1 MQISAKRPG
10 VERPGTVSWGS
21 DSMHSMQPDAISRL
35 TRFFTQL
42 ISETS
47 GLSLEDTLDLAEQS
61 PQLDEDAGLGHLVRD
76 FHALLG
82 SFHIGRAAD
91 GGTRPSIETLLEH
104 PVSLALAGFFRAF
117 PIPFRDDHIH
127 LSGSL
132 DAGFIYPK
140 LAPLLEGPHRKL
152 YESKISE
159 VYGPQSLPIRSAK
172 DVDRLIRL
180 GENDRFDRY
189 LKILYLPKLIL
200 TSREAHRDAAYHMAS
215 RLYRTSN
222 VGSLRLKF
230 TLFRETTDSSEQIPG
245 ISDLTPADV
254 LLGLSEGFR
263 AFQSE
268 VPQFRFVLSPSF
280 RKEAGFYDATR
291 YPSKRA
297 SFDDQVGQIVSL
309 IKQYP
314 ELRDV
319 VTEVDTVG
327 NERGFYRK
335 AHFQEMRV
343 GMRKLQA
350 YGFRTR
356 SHHGETW
363 NTLRQGVQAVDNAMN
378 IWHVDAIEH
387 GLSLG
392 INPNFYF
399 HSMLQRVLRSNRR
412 SEALKAGT
420 HEHLELMDMD
430 WSGREDICEKL
441 MKGRPLTEGEATLA
455 TKTKFH
461 HAREIEHY
469 QHDVLNRMIDKRLTL
484 VSLPSS
490 NKKLTGALE
499 DYNDHP
505 FSWWEKKGLR
515 LGVGTDNDITL
526 GTSFIREM
534 LILLYTDPLELKI
547 TKLLIVT
554 TGESRRD
561 HLSHLLWQMR
571 KAS

>member
-1 MQISAKRPG
+1 MNLVP
-10 VERPGTVSWGS
+10 
-21 DSMHSMQPDAISRL
+21 RL

-42 ISETS
+42 ISETN
-47 GLSLEDTLDLAEQS
+47 GLSLDDTLALAEQS
-61 PQLDEDAGLGHLVRD
+61 PQLERDAELGGCIRE
-76 FHALLG
+76 FRALLG
-82 SFHIGRAAD
+82 RFRVTDA
-91 GGTRPSIETLLEH
+91 PIESLLDH
-104 PVSLALAGFFRAF
+104 PVSTALGDFFRSF
-117 PIPFRDDHIH
+117 PIAFRDEHIH
-127 LSGSL
+127 LTGSL
-132 DAGFIYPK
+132 DAEFVHPR
-140 LAPLLEGPHRKL
+140 LMALLEGPQRAL
-152 YESKISE
+152 YEEKIES
-159 VYGPQSLPIRSAK
+159 VYGVTPPKTVA

-180 GENDRFDRY
+180 GVNERFDRY

-200 TSREAHRDAAYHMAS
+200 TTREAHRDAAHHIA
-215 RLYRTSN
+215 RRVYRGAN
-222 VGSLRLKF
+222 VGAVRLKF
-230 TLFRETTDSSEQIPG
+230 TLFRETTDPSEQIPG
-245 ISDLTPADV
+245 IAALTPEDV
-254 LLGLSEGFR
+254 LLGLYEGFR
-263 AFQSE
+263 AFQRE
-268 VPQFRFVLSPSF
+268 VPSFGFILSPSF
-280 RKEAGFYDATR
+280 RKERGFYDATR
-291 YPSKRA
+291 YASKRE
-297 SFDDQVGQIVSL
+297 SFDHQVAQIIEL
-309 IKQYP
+309 LKRHP

-319 VTEVDTVG
+319 VTEIDTVG
-327 NERGFYRK
+327 DERGFHRK
-335 AHFQEMRV
+335 VHFQEMRV

-363 NTLRQGVQAVDNAMN
+363 HTLRQGIQAVDNAMN

-399 HSMLQRVLRSNRR
+399 HSLLQRVLRANARGEAMTAGSREH
-412 SEALKAGT
+412 SEL
-420 HEHLELMDMD
+420 LDMD
-430 WSGREDICEKL
+430 WSDRESIREKL
-441 MKGRPLTEGEATLA
+441 LRGERLSDAEATLA

-490 NKKLTGALE
+490 NKKLTGQLA
-499 DYNDHP
+499 DYKDHP

-526 GTSFIREM
+526 NSSFIREM

-561 HLSHLLWQMR
+561 HLSHLMWQMR
-571 KAS
+571 KAQSEASALLPASR

>member
-1 MQISAKRPG
+1 MLVVP
-10 VERPGTVSWGS
+10 
-21 DSMHSMQPDAISRL
+21 RL

-47 GLSLEDTLDLAEQS
+47 GLSLEDTLALAEAA
-61 PQLDEDAGLGHLVRD
+61 PHLEDELAGRIRE

-82 SFHIGRAAD
+82 RFRLNAA
-91 GGTRPSIETLLEH
+91 PLEALLEH
-104 PVSLALAGFFRAF
+104 PVSHALEEFFRAF
-117 PIPFRDDHIH
+117 PIPFRDEHIH

-132 DAGFIYPK
+132 DADFVYPR
-140 LAPLLEGPHRKL
+140 LAPLLEDPPLAQRVRQ
-152 YESKISE
+152 I
-159 VYGPQSLPIRSAK
+159 YGPDTIIRNAG
-172 DVDRLIRL
+172 DVASLIRI

-200 TSREAHRDAAYHMAS
+200 TSRDAHRDAAYHMAS
-215 RLYRTSN
+215 RLYRTAN

-230 TLFRETTDSSEQIPG
+230 TLFRETTDPTEQVPDIV
-245 ISDLTPADV
+245 TPEDV
-254 LLGLSEGFR
+254 LLGLYEGFR
-263 AFQSE
+263 SFQSE
-268 VPQFRFVLSPSF
+268 VPAFQFVLSPSF
-280 RKEAGFYDATR
+280 RKEPGFYDATR
-291 YPSKRA
+291 YASKRE
-297 SFDDQVGQIVSL
+297 SFDDQVRQIVEL
-309 IKQYP
+309 RKRHP

-319 VTEVDTVG
+319 VNEVDTVG
-327 NERGFYRK
+327 DERGFYRK

-378 IWHVDAIEH
+378 IWYVDAIEH

-392 INPNFYF
+392 INPNYYF
-399 HSMLQRVLRSNRR
+399 HSMLQRILRANRR
-412 SEALKAGT
+412 GEPVSAGSR
-420 HEHLELMDMD
+420 EHAELMDMD
-430 WSGREDICEKL
+430 TSGREEIRAKL
-441 MKGRPLTEGEATLA
+441 LNGVPLNDAEATLA

-461 HAREIEHY
+461 HAREVEHY

-554 TGESRRD
+554 TGESRRS
-561 HLSHLLWQMR
+561 HLSHLLWEMR
-571 KAS
+571 RANAST

>member
-1 MQISAKRPG
+1 MQSIP
-10 VERPGTVSWGS
+10 
-21 DSMHSMQPDAISRL
+21 RL
-35 TRFFTQL
+35 TRFLTHL

-47 GLSLEDTLDLAEQS
+47 GLSIDDTLALAEQS
-61 PQLDEDAGLGHLVRD
+61 PQLDDDAEVAAHIRE
-76 FHALLG
+76 FRSLLG
-82 SFHIGRAAD
+82 RFRLHAA
-91 GGTRPSIETLLEH
+91 TLEMLLAH
-104 PVSLALAGFFRAF
+104 PVSHAFEAFLRAF
-117 PIPFRDDHIH
+117 PIPFRDEHIH
-127 LSGSL
+127 LTGSL
-132 DAGFIYPK
+132 AADFVHPRLQA
-140 LAPLLEGPHRKL
+140 LLDGPRKAV
-152 YESKISE
+152 YEQKIRE
-159 VYGPQSLPIRSAK
+159 VYGPDSLPIKRVE
-172 DVDRLIRL
+172 DVERLIRL
-180 GENDRFDRY
+180 RDEDRFDQY

-200 TSREAHRDAAYHMAS
+200 TTREAHRDAAYHMAS

-222 VGSLRLKF
+222 VGALRLKF
-230 TLFRETTDSSEQIPG
+230 TLFRETTDPAEQIPG
-245 ISDLTPADV
+245 LGDLTAEDV
-254 LLGLSEGFR
+254 LLGLYEGFR
-263 AFQSE
+263 SFQQE
-268 VPQFRFVLSPSF
+268 MPRFQFILSPSF
-280 RKEAGFYDATR
+280 RKEPGFYDATK
-291 YPSKRA
+291 YASKRD
-297 SFDDQVGQIVSL
+297 SFDDQVRQIVEL
-309 IKQYP
+309 LKKHP

-363 NTLRQGVQAVDNAMN
+363 NTLRHGVQAVDNAMN

-399 HSMLQRVLRSNRR
+399 HSMLQRILRSNRR
-412 SEALKAGT
+412 GEAMRPGSREYA
-420 HEHLELMDMD
+420 ELMDMD
-430 WSGREDICEKL
+430 TTGRDDIRDKLVAGIPLSEK
-441 MKGRPLTEGEATLA
+441 EATLA

-461 HAREIEHY
+461 HAREVETY

-490 NKKLTGALE
+490 NKKLTGALT
-499 DYNDHP
+499 DYADHP

-554 TGESRRD
+554 TGESRRG
-561 HLSHLLWQMR
+561 HLSHLLWEMR
-571 KAS
+571 KALSS

>member
-1 MQISAKRPG
+1 M
-10 VERPGTVSWGS
+10 V
-21 DSMHSMQPDAISRL
+21 SRL
-35 TRFFTQL
+35 ASFFTQL

-47 GLSLEDTLDLAEQS
+47 GLSLEDTLVLAEGS
-61 PQLDEDAGLGHLVRD
+61 PQLEDDLAAQIRE

-82 SFHIGRAAD
+82 QFRLGRV
-91 GGTRPSIETLLEH
+91 SIEALFAH
-104 PVSLALAGFFRAF
+104 PVSRSLEAFLRAF
-117 PIPFRDDHIH
+117 PIPFRDEHIH
-127 LSGSL
+127 LTGSL
-132 DAGFIYPK
+132 GPEFVYER
-140 LAPLLEGPHRKL
+140 LQPLLAGPDRAL
-152 YESKISE
+152 YEEKIE
-159 VYGPQSLPIRSAK
+159 QVYGKGSLPIASVA
-172 DVDRLIRL
+172 DVERLIRL
-180 GENDRFDRY
+180 GDADRFDRY

-200 TSREAHRDAAYHMAS
+200 TTRDAHRAAAYHMAS

-222 VGSLRLKF
+222 VGALRLKF
-230 TLFRETTDSSEQIPG
+230 TLFRETTDPTEQIPG
-245 ISDLTPADV
+245 LSALTPEDV
-254 LLGLSEGFR
+254 LLGLYEGFR
-263 AFQSE
+263 SFQSE
-268 VPQFRFVLSPSF
+268 VPAFRFILSPSF
-280 RKEAGFYDATR
+280 RKEPGFYDATR

-297 SFDDQVGQIVSL
+297 SFDDQVGQIVEL
-309 IKQYP
+309 LKRHP
-314 ELRDV
+314 ELQDV

-335 AHFQEMRV
+335 VHFQELRV

-363 NTLRQGVQAVDNAMN
+363 DTLRHGVQAVDNAMN

-387 GLSLG
+387 GLSMG

-399 HSMLQRVLRSNRR
+399 HSMLQRILRTNRGGEPLR
-412 SEALKAGT
+412 PGSR
-420 HEHLELMDMD
+420 EHAELLDMD
-430 WSGREDICEKL
+430 TAGRESIRDKL
-441 MKGRPLTEGEATLA
+441 LHGIPLDAGDTTLF
-455 TKTKFH
+455 TKSKFH
-461 HAREIEHY
+461 HAREVEHY

-490 NKKLTGALE
+490 NKKLTGELT
-499 DYNDHP
+499 DYSDHP

-554 TGESRRD
+554 TGETRRAY
-561 HLSHLLWQMR
+561 LSHLLWGMR
-571 KAS
+571 KAAS

>member
-1 MQISAKRPG
+1 M
-10 VERPGTVSWGS
+10 T
-21 DSMHSMQPDAISRL
+21 DAVARL
-35 TRFFTQL
+35 TRFLTQL

-47 GLSLEDTLDLAEQS
+47 GLSLEDTLVLARQS
-61 PQLDEDAGLGHLVRD
+61 PAVERDAELAHLFAE
-76 FHALLG
+76 FHTLLG
-82 SFHIGRAAD
+82 RFRVE
-91 GGTRPSIETLLEH
+91 RMQRLPIETLLDH
-104 PVSLALAGFFRAF
+104 PVARALAEFFRSF
-117 PIPFRDDHIH
+117 PLPFRDEHIH
-127 LSGSL
+127 LTGSL
-132 DAGFIYPK
+132 DADFVYPRLAK
-140 LAPLLEGPHRKL
+140 LLDGPHRAL
-152 YESKISE
+152 YESKIAE
-159 VYGPQSLPIRSAK
+159 VYGRDALPIEGVA

-180 GENDRFDRY
+180 GDSERFDRY

-200 TSREAHRDAAYHMAS
+200 NSREAHRDAAYHMAS
-215 RLYRTSN
+215 RLFRTAN
-222 VGSLRLKF
+222 VGALRLKF
-230 TLFRETTDSSEQIPG
+230 TLFRETTDSAEQIPG
-245 ISDLTPADV
+245 IAELTPEDV
-254 LLGLSEGFR
+254 MLGLYEGFR
-263 AFQSE
+263 AFQRE
-268 VPQFRFVLSPSF
+268 VPAFQFILSPSF
-280 RKEAGFYDATR
+280 RKEAGFYDAAR

-297 SFDDQVGQIVSL
+297 SFDDQVRQIVDML
-309 IKQYP
+309 KHVP
-314 ELRDV
+314 ELRSV

-350 YGFRTR
+350 YGLRTR

-363 NTLRQGVQAVDNAMN
+363 DTLRQGVQAVDNAMN

-399 HSMLQRVLRSNRR
+399 HAILQRILAANRR
-412 SEALKAGT
+412 GEPVVAASR
-420 HEHLELMDMD
+420 EHAELVDMD
-430 WSGREDICEKL
+430 WSEREPIRDKL
-441 MKGRPLTEGEATLA
+441 LRGEPLTDAEATLA

-461 HAREIEHY
+461 HAREVEHY

-490 NKKLTGALE
+490 NKKLTGALT

-515 LGVGTDNDITL
+515 LGVGTDNDVTL
-526 GTSFIREM
+526 STSFLREM
-534 LILLYTDPLELKI
+534 LILLLTDPLELKI

-571 KAS
+571 KAAEAT

>member
-1 MQISAKRPG
+1 MLIP
-10 VERPGTVSWGS
+10 
-21 DSMHSMQPDAISRL
+21 RL
-35 TRFFTQL
+35 TSFLTQL

-47 GLSLEDTLDLAEQS
+47 GLSLEDTLVLAEGA
-61 PQLDEDAGLGHLVRD
+61 PQLDPDLTANIREFRTRLGEFRL
-76 FHALLG
+76 
-82 SFHIGRAAD
+82 GRAPIDA
-91 GGTRPSIETLLEH
+91 LFAH
-104 PVSLALAGFFRAF
+104 PVSQALAAFFRAF
-117 PIPFRDDHIH
+117 PIPFRDEHIH
-127 LSGSL
+127 LTGSL
-132 DAGFIYPK
+132 SAEFVWSRLG
-140 LAPLLEGPHRKL
+140 PLLDGPNRAL
-152 YESKISE
+152 YEERIAR
-159 VYGPQSLPIRSAK
+159 VYGAECLPLTSAS

-180 GENDRFDRY
+180 GDTERFDRY

-200 TSREAHRDAAYHMAS
+200 TSRDAHRDAAYHMAS
-215 RLYRTSN
+215 RLYRSSN

-230 TLFRETTDSSEQIPG
+230 TLFRETTDPSEQIPG
-245 ISDLTPADV
+245 IADLTAEDV
-254 LLGLSEGFR
+254 ILGLYEGFR

-268 VPQFRFVLSPSF
+268 VPAFRFVLSPSF

-291 YPSKRA
+291 YASKRE
-297 SFDDQVGQIVSL
+297 SFDDQVRQIIEL
-309 IKQYP
+309 LKKHP

-335 AHFQEMRV
+335 VHFQELRV

-363 NTLRQGVQAVDNAMN
+363 DTLRHGVQAVDNAMN

-399 HSMLQRVLRSNRR
+399 HSMLQRILRANR
-412 SEALKAGT
+412 AGEPLAPGT
-420 HEHLELMDMD
+420 REYAEMMDMD
-430 WSGREDICEKL
+430 TSGRESIREKL
-441 MKGRPLTEGEATLA
+441 IAGAPLTDAETVLA

-461 HAREIEHY
+461 HAREVETY

-484 VSLPSS
+484 ISLPSS
-490 NKKLTGALE
+490 NKKLTGELA
-499 DYNDHP
+499 DYSDHP

-526 GTSFIREM
+526 STSFIREM

-554 TGESRRD
+554 TGETRRG
-561 HLSHLLWQMR
+561 HLSHLLWEMR
-571 KAS
+571 KAGASAES